1 MSRIREAIEGAIE
14 YLTANP
20 ADAVSTDS
28 LATARLGDGLRVVVI
43 DPEGRSIASDMV
55 PSVGGSG
62 SAPSPGWY
70 LRAATASCVTT
81 LIAMRAA
88 QVGVEIRSLEV
99 DVDSV
104 SNDLGILGIDPDVP
118 AGPLSAR
125 VAVRLALAEGG
136 EPRQARDLVD
146 WAVDHCPV
154 TDTIRRAVP
163 LTVDA

>member
-1 MSRIREAIEGAIE
+1 
-14 YLTANP
+14 
-20 ADAVSTDS
+20 
-28 LATARLGDGLRVVVI
+28 
-43 DPEGRSIASDMV
+43 
-55 PSVGGSG
+55 
-62 SAPSPGWY
+62 
-70 LRAATASCVTT
+70 
-81 LIAMRAA
+81 MRAA

-136 EPRQARDLVD
+136 DPRQAGDLVD

>member
-136 EPRQARDLVD
+136 DPRQAGDLVD